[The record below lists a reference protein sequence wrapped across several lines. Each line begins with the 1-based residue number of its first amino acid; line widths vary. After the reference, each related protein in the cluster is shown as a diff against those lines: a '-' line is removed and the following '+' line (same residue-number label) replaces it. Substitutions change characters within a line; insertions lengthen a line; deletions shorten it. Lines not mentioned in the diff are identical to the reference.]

1 MLDQNQGAAPYVV
14 LWRVM
19 DECNLACPFC
29 AYDKRLK
36 FPRSTVETRDVIRMI
51 EMLSA
56 LQKAKNRP
64 VMMSWLGG
72 EPTLW
77 ADFGKVVDKAA
88 HGGLMQSLT
97 TNGTTL
103 GSRTLR
109 EKLVSNFSEVTVSV
123 DAIGKKHED
132 LRGWKGGFSKLAAW
146 IPKLVS
152 EAAENGSPLCV
163 RANIVLM
170 RETMDEFEDLCMT
183 LANWG
188 VSQITFNQLGGRDRP
203 EYYPENRLQVADV
216 EHLKQVLPRL
226 RNRLQERGVVLLG
239 GDPYVRRITDTAQN
253 MPLKINR
260 CQVAKNFLFIDEKG
274 NLAPCAFVE
283 DYFGISVKNVR
294 TLAELARIPTRITKA
309 QNRCPASACADC
321 MSTQQFSK
329 FASSNQEA
337 EYTDII

>member
-1 MLDQNQGAAPYVV
+1 MKSLDPRAAPFVV

-19 DECNLACPFC
+19 DECNLSCPFC

-36 FPRSTVETRDVIRMI
+36 FPRSTVDTRDVIRMI
-51 EMLSA
+51 DMLSA
-56 LQKAKNRP
+56 LQKAKKRP

-77 ADFGKVVDKAA
+77 ADFGRMVDQAA

-109 EKLVSNFSEVTVSV
+109 AQLVSNFNEVTVSV
-123 DAIGKKHED
+123 DATGKTHED

-152 EAAENGSPLCV
+152 EAAESKSPLCV

-170 RETMDEFEDLCMT
+170 RQTMDEFEDLCMT

-203 EYYPENRLQVADV
+203 EFFPQNRLQVSDV
-216 EHLKQVLPRL
+216 ERLKQVLPRL
-226 RNRLQERGVVLLG
+226 RRRLQERGVTLLG
-239 GDPYVRRITDTAQN
+239 GDPYVRRIAETAQS
-253 MPLKINR
+253 MPLKINS
-260 CQVAKNFLFIDEKG
+260 CQVAKDFLFIDEKG
-274 NLAPCAFVE
+274 NMAPCAFVE
-283 DYFGISVKNVR
+283 DYFGISVQNLR
-294 TLAELARIPTRITKA
+294 NLADLARVPVRIIKA
-309 QNRCPASACADC
+309 QNTCPASACLDC

-329 FASSNQEA
+329 FASSHQEA
-337 EYTDII
+337 DYIDII